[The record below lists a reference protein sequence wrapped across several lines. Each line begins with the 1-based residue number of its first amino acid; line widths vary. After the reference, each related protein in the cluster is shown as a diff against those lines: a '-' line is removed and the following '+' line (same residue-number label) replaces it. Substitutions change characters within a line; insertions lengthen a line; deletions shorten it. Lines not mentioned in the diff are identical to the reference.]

1 MHCEVLAC
9 TDQTRLRGTAS
20 FAGKTAEAMV
30 NIKQARIA
38 LHVVAVLMAVT
49 AVATAF
55 QNSHSCSNR
64 PTLGFVGPSIAPGL
78 AATRSDA
85 AAAAA
90 AAIKCG
96 LAKTPAAQQQ
106 STSAESPLARR
117 MLLRKA
123 RSRPT
128 TASTTTASP
137 QRQHREAEERAAEK
151 GGGDVGD
158 LFRMEVALRM
168 KEVKLMTQPGV
179 GLLPPADSRS
189 GSSVLAAAAPKLDGD
204 AAALESQIAL
214 LTKRIESIANHLQ
227 TTPTDAVSR
236 KGLVVLVKRR
246 RCLLE
251 TLRHRDNARWL
262 ATTESLGL
270 RQRPDVAASTEE
282 QLAMAA
288 RRARRRDRGRRR
300 RQDDARDAEQ
310 R

>member
-9 TDQTRLRGTAS
+9 TDQTRLRGPAS
-20 FAGKTAEAMV
+20 LAGKTAEAMV

-78 AATRSDA
+78 VATRSDA

-137 QRQHREAEERAAEK
+137 RRQHREAEERTAEK

-158 LFRMEVALRM
+158 LFRLA
-168 KEVKLMTQPGV
+168 P
-179 GLLPPADSRS
+179 LPPPAKQRVCTECSCMS
-189 GSSVLAAAAPKLDGD
+189 
-204 AAALESQIAL
+204 
-214 LTKRIESIANHLQ
+214 
-227 TTPTDAVSR
+227 
-236 KGLVVLVKRR
+236 LVVVVVL
-246 RCLLE
+246 LLE
-251 TLRHRDNARWL
+251 KCTYKNNAISEVPSVEL
-262 ATTESLGL
+262 TA
-270 RQRPDVAASTEE
+270 DVF
-282 QLAMAA
+282 
-288 RRARRRDRGRRR
+288 
-300 RQDDARDAEQ
+300 
-310 R
+310 